1 VRAADPL
8 RDVGELDERFVGELA
23 VALARGARDFD
34 RALHE
39 LRIAGSFGGL
49 RELVETREE
58 PRPVPARLV
67 ILQRVDP
74 FGQRDYEG
82 LDRVGI
88 GRIVLETGVDRSAAR
103 VHAERIGC
111 DAGAL
116 NGTRRVCATGI
127 QECAADGRNDGSR
140 RSMNEVT
147 DRYAKDTWQVFKIM
161 GEFVEGFET
170 LRPFWPSVSIFGSAR
185 IRTGN
190 PYYNLATRVASALS
204 KAGYG
209 VITGGGPGVMEAAN
223 RGAREGSG
231 RSIGLNIKLPYEQ
244 KPNSYAETVIDFDY
258 FFARKVMF
266 VKYAC
271 GFVGLPGGF
280 GTLDEIFEA
289 LTLKQTGK
297 IHEFPVVLMGRDY
310 WQGLLDWL
318 SDQPLE
324 NRMISQRDL
333 RLFTVTDDVDEV
345 VQIIDRHHQQRKRR
359 RGSPKPLRDTP

>member
-1 VRAADPL
+1 MQNVS
-8 RDVGELDERFVGELA
+8 
-23 VALARGARDFD
+23 D
-34 RALHE
+34 RH
-39 LRIAGSFGGL
+39 
-49 RELVETREE
+49 
-58 PRPVPARLV
+58 
-67 ILQRVDP
+67 
-74 FGQRDYEG
+74 
-82 LDRVGI
+82 
-88 GRIVLETGVDRSAAR
+88 
-103 VHAERIGC
+103 
-111 DAGAL
+111 
-116 NGTRRVCATGI
+116 
-127 QECAADGRNDGSR
+127 
-140 RSMNEVT
+140 
-147 DRYAKDTWQVFKIM
+147 AKDTWTVFKIL

-185 IRTGN
+185 VRPGN
-190 PYYNLATRVASALS
+190 RYYNLGVRVASALS

-209 VITGGGPGVMEAAN
+209 VITGGGPGIMEAGN

-244 KPNSYAETVIDFDY
+244 KPNEFAETVINFDY

-297 IHEFPVVLMGRDY
+297 IHEFPVILMGRDY
-310 WQGLLDWL
+310 WRGLLDWL

-333 RLFTVTDDVDEV
+333 RLLHVTDDVDEV
-345 VQIIDRHHQQRKRR
+345 VQIIDHNQQQRRRRR
-359 RGSPKPLRDTP
+359 RGRNTLRDTP

>member
-1 VRAADPL
+1 VH
-8 RDVGELDERFVGELA
+8 
-23 VALARGARDFD
+23 VAIIQA
-34 RALHE
+34 
-39 LRIAGSFGGL
+39 
-49 RELVETREE
+49 
-58 PRPVPARLV
+58 
-67 ILQRVDP
+67 Q
-74 FGQRDYEG
+74 
-82 LDRVGI
+82 
-88 GRIVLETGVDRSAAR
+88 ETGS
-103 VHAERIGC
+103 
-111 DAGAL
+111 
-116 NGTRRVCATGI
+116 
-127 QECAADGRNDGSR
+127 RNDYRGE
-140 RSMNEVT
+140 SMQNVS
-147 DRYAKDTWQVFKIM
+147 DRHGKDTWTVFKIL

-185 IRTGN
+185 VRPGN
-190 PYYNLATRVASALS
+190 RYYNLAVRVAAALS

-209 VITGGGPGVMEAAN
+209 VITGGGPGIMEAGN

-244 KPNSYAETVIDFDY
+244 SANEFAETVIHFDY

-297 IHEFPVVLMGRDY
+297 IHEFPVVLMGREY

-318 SDQPLE
+318 ADQPLE

-333 RLFTVTDDVDEV
+333 RLLHITDDVDEV
-345 VQIIDRHHQQRKRR
+345 VSIIDRNQQQRRRRR
-359 RGSPKPLRDTP
+359 RGRNTLRDTP